1 MVKKNPDKSCFDDNY
16 LTCLTILNLDYQM
29 KYTPLIFE

>member
-1 MVKKNPDKSCFDDNY
+1 MVKKNPGKSCFDDNY